1 MSRRQRNHP
10 WYRSVAKRQ
19 CSLAFSVNSLIRSN
33 SFCLSISFYSVLN
46 EMIFFLGNMK
56 TKRKSSLLFLR
67 IIPSQSQSNAS
78 LCALLVFLPAS
89 DNRELR
95 LRLHVPPMSLFF
107 VPFKNG
113 FNAVLWRC
121 LHITS
126 KRSKV
131 PLTKTVTLTVRENE
145 SLPVSP
151 IFSFLC
157 ELLSVFVS
165 LLRLVVFVHLAL
177 LEALPDKKYKL
188 NFNKP

>member
-1 MSRRQRNHP
+1 
-10 WYRSVAKRQ
+10 
-19 CSLAFSVNSLIRSN
+19 
-33 SFCLSISFYSVLN
+33 
-46 EMIFFLGNMK
+46 MK
-56 TKRKSSLLFLR
+56 TKRKSSFIFLR

-78 LCALLVFLPAS
+78 LCAFLVFLPAS

-95 LRLHVPPMSLFF
+95 LRLHGPPMSLFF

-113 FNAVLWRC
+113 FNAVLWCC

-145 SLPVSP
+145 SLPASP

-165 LLRLVVFVHLAL
+165 LLRLVVFVLLAL
-177 LEALPDKKYKL
+177 LEALPDKKV
-188 NFNKP
+188 

>member
-1 MSRRQRNHP
+1 
-10 WYRSVAKRQ
+10 
-19 CSLAFSVNSLIRSN
+19 
-33 SFCLSISFYSVLN
+33 
-46 EMIFFLGNMK
+46 MK
-56 TKRKSSLLFLR
+56 TKRKSSFLFLR
-67 IIPSQSQSNAS
+67 IITSQSQSKS
-78 LCALLVFLPAS
+78 LCTFLVFLPAS

-113 FNAVLWRC
+113 FNAVLWCC

-165 LLRLVVFVHLAL
+165 LLRLVVFVLLAL
-177 LEALPDKKYKL
+177 PEALPNKEFTNSVIVKISPLTILHRKRK
-188 NFNKP
+188 NERNKPVFPPLLCVFFLLLLSSIAPSLQLSPP